1 MQSPVE
7 LIKSKLSIVDVVGS
21 FIKLEK
27 AGSNYRARCPF
38 HNERTPSFFVSPGRN
53 SFHCFGCAKG
63 GDIFTFVEEI
73 EGVDFREALKLL
85 ADRAGV
91 NLESGQGGHSTSSK
105 TARLRELL
113 VESVKFYSLG
123 LKKNTKALEYL
134 SDRGIK
140 KETMESWQLGCSPN
154 EWHVLLD
161 YLKAKKF
168 SESEIEDAGLSIR
181 SPKGNYYDRFRG
193 RIMFPFFDFSGR
205 PIGFSARVMPGAD
218 DKQGKYINSPE
229 TSLFHKSNIFYGLE
243 RAKHSIRENDSAILV
258 EGQIDVIMAHQAG
271 TNNVIGVSGTALTIE
286 HLQMLK
292 RLTDNLIIVLD
303 SDLAGFKASERAV
316 GLALATGFYVSVV
329 ALSSGDDPASSIQK
343 NPESW
348 QKALQDSKPFVKYAI
363 EIISNRGDTDKDKH
377 SLVREHLYY
386 HIAKMYNDI
395 DKDKVIQ
402 EVAALLSVSPD
413 AIRSDLQ
420 KWLALSP
427 TSGSELAAG
436 EVKER
441 SPSIELVCRHLLGIA
456 GMLDSRGESVRAREI
471 QEKIRE
477 HLNPDGIVTDDVIF
491 EAEAYYPA
499 ERNLEKE
506 VSTLF
511 DRLFLELRRQN
522 FSFAINRLREA
533 ETIGDKK
540 AVAEWLA
547 KCQQI
552 SRGMIR

>member
-218 DKQGKYINSPE
+218 DKQGTYINSPE